1 MKKEYFLIVY
11 TESGDEI
18 HFMLMDMDHYDKVM
32 EGLDRFANRNYFE
45 IDNFLEFCYKN
56 TVKSFFNQTYCT
68 DDWEFGEYNIKK
80 IVSLP
85 EFGC

>member
-18 HFMLMDMDHYDKVM
+18 HFMLMDMEHYAKVI
-32 EGLDRFANRNYFE
+32 EGRDRFANRNYFE
-45 IDNFLEFCYKN
+45 IDKFLDFCYKN
-56 TVKSFFNQTYCT
+56 TTKRFFSQTYCT
-68 DDWEFGEYNIKK
+68 DAWVFGEYK
-80 IVSLP
+80 ITKLVSIP